1 MIEIK
6 VDLGIVYILGVV
18 VVFFVIYEKK
28 ECVYELMIKKNIV
41 VVISDGLVV
50 LGLGNIGFEVVMFV
64 MEGKVVLFKCF
75 VGVDLIFFVLDI

>member
-50 LGLGNIGFEVVMFV
+50 LGLGNIGFEAVMFV
-64 MEGKVVLFKCF
+64 MEGKAVLFKCF